1 MDRILLE
8 RLGIGWKD
16 SVSEANEKRMKEYD
30 RQLEEALDY
39 VEEYNKYWETASE
52 LDLQAMLEKRRLYEK
67 GFVTEDGK
75 TQLAVSI
82 RLCEP
87 LRRLF
92 AEAREEVLRS
102 LTGEESAAQADV
114 ERSPV
119 WVPDFAHIQD
129 EDLHVTVC
137 IPSLWREPNV
147 GPAHDAYNREVAK
160 ALHTIA
166 ADHEAFVLEVDRLV
180 LTKDGS
186 LLALF
191 RTVGATDGK
200 VVPVHDILSDR
211 GSDTLDP
218 MTSLRSDV
226 LYVFLEKKLSHIQ
239 RQNELDLAQVHEH
252 PHLLRQATIV
262 KTRGGSAHGYIHCS
276 LCRLAVAPELT
287 KRPVD
292 WKAIHRVCR
301 SWTAKLAGRRMAVRD
316 FTLSEMTGL
325 GQGRNKNPFDQ
336 ARWLEEIQLKQ
347 TTGPLAQRS
356 WLRSLLPCFP

>member
-39 VEEYNKYWETASE
+39 VEEYNKYWETARE

-82 RLCEP
+82 RICEP

-102 LTGEESAAQADV
+102 LTEEPAADV

-137 IPSLWREPNV
+137 IPSLWREPKK

-262 KTRGGSAHGYIHCS
+262 KTVGGSAHGYIHCS

>member
-1 MDRILLE
+1 MIVFGIREHPIDTPTSHLSLSNANFTSFETQRNLRRNMDRILLE
-8 RLGIGWKD
+8 RLGIGW
-16 SVSEANEKRMKEYD
+16 KEYD

-39 VEEYNKYWETASE
+39 VEEYNKYWETASK
-52 LDLQAMLEKRRLYEK
+52 LDLQAMLEKRRSYEK
-67 GFVTEDGK
+67 GFVTEGGK

-82 RLCEP
+82 RIPEP
-87 LRRLF
+87 LRCLF
-92 AEAREEVLRS
+92 AEAREEVIRA
-102 LTGEESAAQADV
+102 LTESEESMDV
-114 ERSPV
+114 ESSQV

-129 EDLHVTVC
+129 ADLHVTVC

-147 GPAHDAYNREVAK
+147 GPAHDAYNREVAN

-200 VVPVHDILSDR
+200 VTHDILSDR
-211 GSDTLDP
+211 ASDMLDP

-252 PHLLRQATIV
+252 PHLLRQATIA
-262 KTRGGSAHGYIHCS
+262 T
-276 LCRLAVAPELT
+276 
-287 KRPVD
+287 
-292 WKAIHRVCR
+292 
-301 SWTAKLAGRRMAVRD
+301 
-316 FTLSEMTGL
+316 
-325 GQGRNKNPFDQ
+325 
-336 ARWLEEIQLKQ
+336 
-347 TTGPLAQRS
+347 
-356 WLRSLLPCFP
+356 